1 MCLGHGDDPLCYIG
15 EGGPAGEINKD
26 WPNIGA
32 RVSIHTLKGKVVAR
46 LGKPHGGMLPGQF
59 TSPHGIAVDR
69 SGNIFVGELTSR
81 SWSRFSKDPA
91 PAKPRVIHRL
101 RKVAA

>member
-1 MCLGHGDDPLCYIG
+1 LCYIG

-59 TSPHGIAVDR
+59 TSPHGIAVD
-69 SGNIFVGELTSR
+69 SGGNIFVGELTGR
-81 SWSRFSKDPA
+81 SWSRFSKDPI
-91 PAKPRVIHRL
+91 PKKLRVIHKL
-101 RKVAA
+101 TKLAA

>member
-59 TSPHGIAVDR
+59 TSPHGIAVDSR
-69 SGNIFVGELTSR
+69 GNIFVGELSGR
-81 SWSRFSKDPA
+81 SWSRFSNDP
-91 PAKPRVIHRL
+91 PPKKPRVLHRL